1 LAPKDG
7 NQVRAQDRGLTTP
20 EPGKRKKKKKNR
32 LYGLST
38 AYQKNGHSIRPL
50 ISMLKAADL

>member
-1 LAPKDG
+1 MVGESTFTVHLSLTVSPKS
-7 NQVRAQDRGLTTP
+7 VYLEFA
-20 EPGKRKKKKKNR
+20 ER
-32 LYGLST
+32 LL

>member
-1 LAPKDG
+1 VDHGVEKSTNVDC
-7 NQVRAQDRGLTTP
+7 D
-20 EPGKRKKKKKNR
+20 
-32 LYGLST
+32 GLST